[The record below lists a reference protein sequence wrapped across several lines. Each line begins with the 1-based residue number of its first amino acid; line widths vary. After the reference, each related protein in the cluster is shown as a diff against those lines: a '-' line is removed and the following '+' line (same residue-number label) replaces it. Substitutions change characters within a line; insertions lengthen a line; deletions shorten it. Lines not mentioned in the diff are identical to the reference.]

1 MSYRR
6 EPSDTGVIVRQPT
19 RHDRAADPVLRHV
32 AADATLTAP
41 QPRPHASGPSTAVRD
56 DASFAAPFRHTR
68 TIELAAKA
76 SGPDSPIPA
85 GGNQSDVILVKSGF
99 KQVATRVREIVFV
112 EAARNYVRIHL
123 ETGQVLKSRIPIDR
137 LGAHL
142 GRDRFLR
149 VHRGCLVNVDRIRT
163 VTTLLGGRLLLAL
176 SDGSKV
182 TVARD
187 RRRVVLAQI
196 GAGAATRGRQSR
208 ARPIAVRR

>member
-32 AADATLTAP
+32 AADGTLTAP
-41 QPRPHASGPSTAVRD
+41 QPRPLASGASTRRD

-68 TIELAAKA
+68 TIELAAKP
-76 SGPDSPIPA
+76 SGPDSPTPS

-196 GAGAATRGRQSR
+196 GAGAATR
-208 ARPIAVRR
+208 